1 MALFEIV
8 TMTDDCGMSR
18 VVTDDLAAWVED
30 MGTEITGTETRT
42 RLRPEL
48 QGQPKIAGFV
58 GPCWGGLSKTG
69 EPIIRYEDRGT
80 YAALSQ

>member
-18 VVTDDLAAWVED
+18 VLTDDLAAWIED

-48 QGQPKIAGFV
+48 
-58 GPCWGGLSKTG
+58 
-69 EPIIRYEDRGT
+69 
-80 YAALSQ
+80 

>member
-8 TMTDDCGMSR
+8 TMTDDHGMSR
-18 VVTDDLAAWVED
+18 VLTDDLAAWVED
-30 MGTEITGTETRT
+30 MGTDITGIETRT
-42 RLRPEL
+42 NLRIEL

-58 GPCWGGLSKTG
+58 GPCWGGLSNRG
-69 EPIIRYEDRGT
+69 EPIIRYEDCGT

>member
-8 TMTDDCGMSR
+8 TMTDDNGMSR
-18 VVTDDLAAWVED
+18 VLTDDLAAWVED
-30 MGTEITGTETRT
+30 MGTDITGIETRT
-42 RLRPEL
+42 NLRPEL
-48 QGQPKIAGFV
+48 QGQPKIAGFT
-58 GPCWGGLSKTG
+58 GPCWGGLSNAG